1 MAVEETVG
9 VIKGKTQ
16 KHNLL
21 QPVSWVLHQRK
32 GNGKLAL
39 TSQQIIFKGLDAIF
53 ICNIPATYNN
63 TCFKLY
69 VYI

>member
-16 KHNLL
+16 KA
-21 QPVSWVLHQRK
+21 QFVTAHQRK